1 MSDVKNF
8 VSVTDRSTKAILSA
22 SGSLGKVVAELQT
35 LAGSADTISQE
46 IQFRQGELDIINGQY
61 DQKLAEAQ
69 ADLRIK
75 VLNNEDKVLE
85 TLLKARG
92 LVTVVPAELSQLRTD
107 LAVAQDATEDAV
119 NSAVNAA
126 RTEGDRALRS
136 ALANQEANHKVA
148 IATLE
153 ANSSAKDQKITFLT
167 EQVEELRKTV
177 TAERETRLE
186 IAKADSQRQGVV
198 VNNGK

>member
-8 VSVTDRSTKAILSA
+8 VSVTDRSTKAIVSA

-35 LAGSADTISQE
+35 LAGSADVIAQE
-46 IQFRQGELDIINGQY
+46 IQFRQGELDNINGQF
-61 DQKLAEAQ
+61 DQKFAEAQ

-75 VLNNEDKVLE
+75 VLGNEDKVLDG
-85 TLLKARG
+85 LLKARG
-92 LVTVVPAELSQLRTD
+92 LVTIAPNELGDLRYN
-107 LAVAQDATEDAV
+107 LEAALSSTEDAV
-119 NSAVNAA
+119 SAAVSAA
-126 RTEGDRALRS
+126 RVEADRGLRS
-136 ALANQEANHKVA
+136 ALAAQEANHKVA